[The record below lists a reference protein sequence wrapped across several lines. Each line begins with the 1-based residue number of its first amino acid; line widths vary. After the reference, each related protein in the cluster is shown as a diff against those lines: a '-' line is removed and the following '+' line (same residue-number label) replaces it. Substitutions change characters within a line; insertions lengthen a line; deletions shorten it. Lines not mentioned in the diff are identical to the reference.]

1 MHALVYTGT
10 NKIDFREEK
19 DPTPKP
25 GESLI
30 KVKASGICGSDM
42 HAYHG
47 NDERR
52 IPPLIL
58 GHEVSGTSLD
68 GKYKNKDVVIN
79 PLISCEKCDFCKNE
93 REHLC
98 PERTMIGMSTP
109 VKREGGLAELV
120 SVPEKNI
127 FEVPKKLSIKE
138 AALAE
143 PAAVALHAV
152 LLAEQ
157 NLKKTLSE
165 CKILIQGAGAIGLL
179 CGLVLNREKKATNI
193 IMSDPNKKRLDE
205 CAKYLK
211 ANFVS
216 PNDKS
221 IKENNFDLILESVGL
236 EVTRH
241 QAIKSIRP
249 GGTIVHIG
257 LTQPS
262 GTFNF
267 KKLTIQEITLVGT
280 YCYTNKDF
288 QKTLEILTEKKLGD
302 LGWIEYRDLK
312 KGSEAFNEIHNGT
325 CVAPKIILI
334 P

>member
-79 PLISCEKCDFCKNE
+79 PLISCEKCSYCKNE

-109 VKREGGLAELV
+109 IKREGGLAEFV

-127 FEVPKKLSIKE
+127 FEVPKDLSIKE

-152 LLAEQ
+152 LLAEK
-157 NLKKTLSE
+157 NLKKPLSE

-179 CGLVLNREKKATNI
+179 CGLVLNTEKNSKNM

-205 CAKYLK
+205 CSKYLS

-216 PNDKS
+216 PNDKA

-236 EVTRH
+236 EVTRL
-241 QAIKSIRP
+241 QAIKSIVP

-262 GTFNF
+262 GTFDF

-288 QKTLEILTEKKLGD
+288 QNTLDILTKKKLGD
-302 LGWIEYRDLK
+302 LGWIEYRELK

-325 CVAPKIILI
+325 CIAPKIILI